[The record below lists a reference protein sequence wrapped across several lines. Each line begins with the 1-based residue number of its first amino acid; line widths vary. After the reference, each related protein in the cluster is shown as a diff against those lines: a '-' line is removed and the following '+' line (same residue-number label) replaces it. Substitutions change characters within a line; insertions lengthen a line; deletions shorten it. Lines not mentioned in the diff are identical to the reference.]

1 MVVAHDLTAVLAV
14 GVVVVHVL
22 RERSRSI
29 ERVERRDVV
38 ETGRREATHELT
50 HLVALELEDPDRV
63 AEAQHLEDLR
73 VVERHVVDVHLDA
86 VTASDVLQ
94 GPLDDREVAQ
104 SQEVHLQ
111 QAELLDGGRLV
122 LRDDRRVLGRTGRTG
137 LALHRHVVEQR
148 VLRDDDRGRVDAVL
162 TALVDEAHRDVDGVL
177 DLGVALV
184 ERAKFGRLDV
194 AALVARRRLEAGLE
208 RQVLTH
214 HERRH
219 RLGDLVA
226 ELRRVAEDTRR
237 VAHRGARLDGRERH
251 DLGDVVRA
259 VAFGGVA
266 DHVAAVA
273 LVEVHVDVGH
283 GATPRVQE
291 PFEDQA
297 VAQRVDVHDAQ
308 AVRDAAPGRRPRP
321 GPTRMP
327 VSVRSHSRLSRP
339 HAPILRLRFNAS
351 DRAQQDS
358 LGSQTPAGKAKP

>member
-1 MVVAHDLTAVLAV
+1 M
-14 GVVVVHVL
+14 
-22 RERSRSI
+22 
-29 ERVERRDVV
+29 
-38 ETGRREATHELT
+38 
-50 HLVALELEDPDRV
+50 
-63 AEAQHLEDLR
+63 
-73 VVERHVVDVHLDA
+73 
-86 VTASDVLQ
+86 
-94 GPLDDREVAQ
+94 
-104 SQEVHLQ
+104 
-111 QAELLDGGRLV
+111 
-122 LRDDRRVLGRTGRTG
+122 
-137 LALHRHVVEQR
+137 
-148 VLRDDDRGRVDAVL
+148 

-208 RQVLTH
+208 RQVLAH

-226 ELRRVAEDTRR
+226 QLRRVAEDTRR

-291 PFEDQA
+291 PLEDQA

-308 AVRDAAPGRRPRP
+308 AVRDAAPGRGAAARADADAGLARVTDEVPDDEE
-321 GPTRMP
+321 
-327 VSVRSHSRLSRP
+327 VVREAHVGDDAELLFESRQHFVAEVL
-339 HAPILRLRFNAS
+339 AVTLV
-351 DRAQQDS
+351 RATNHEVAQ
-358 LGSQTPAGKAKP
+358 